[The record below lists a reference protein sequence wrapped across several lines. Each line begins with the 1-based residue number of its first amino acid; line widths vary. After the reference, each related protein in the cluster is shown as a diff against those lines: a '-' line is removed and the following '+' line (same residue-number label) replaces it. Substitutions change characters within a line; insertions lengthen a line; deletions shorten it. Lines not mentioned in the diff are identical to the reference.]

1 LGILPLGPLVG
12 ALKDLRH
19 KIALVLR
26 FQLEPSSTG
35 ANSQLAHFPTSAS
48 MSLRSAT
55 HPDFSM
61 VGRVQAPS
69 TGPRGPNW
77 GHIPMDESVGGGVG
91 APTHWHPLAPDTG
104 LGLPGGRGTTRPDL
118 SPAFGLGFTPLGIT
132 EAGWTPTATE
142 KGEGVALHPQ
152 TCCTPLCMPWA
163 GDLSRPVAPPRSAR
177 A

>member
-1 LGILPLGPLVG
+1 
-12 ALKDLRH
+12 
-19 KIALVLR
+19 
-26 FQLEPSSTG
+26 
-35 ANSQLAHFPTSAS
+35 
-48 MSLRSAT
+48 MSLRVAT

-77 GHIPMDESVGGGVG
+77 GYIPVDESVGGGVG

-104 LGLPGGRGTTRPDL
+104 LGLPGVRGTTRPDFSL
-118 SPAFGLGFTPLGIT
+118 AFGLGLAPLGIT
-132 EAGWTPTATE
+132 GTGWTRTATE

-152 TCCTPLCMPWA
+152 TCCTPLCMHWA
-163 GDLSRPVAPPRSAR
+163 GNLSRPVAPPGSTR